1 MDPPCSTEETFQPLL
16 CNNASCL
23 SSTRSGKKQ
32 IVMPDKRLRIYLND
46 HSAGALTGIE
56 LAKRCLK
63 NNEGNELGKYLRTF
77 VAELEEDRSELHQ
90 VMDALGLTHDKVKSG
105 MGWAAEKAGRL
116 KLNGQLTGYSPL
128 SRLWEIEG
136 LVLGVTGKRS
146 LWRSLKQVAEKDPR
160 VAVIDLDRLEKRAQA
175 QLEELERHRLEAA
188 KEAF

>member
-1 MDPPCSTEETFQPLL
+1 
-16 CNNASCL
+16 
-23 SSTRSGKKQ
+23 
-32 IVMPDKRLRIYLND
+32 MPDKRLRIYLND

-63 NNEGNELGKYLRTF
+63 NNEGTELGKYLRTF

-90 VMDALGLTHDKVKSG
+90 VMDALGFTHDKVKSG

-146 LWRSLKQVAEKDPR
+146 LWRSLKQVAERDPR
-160 VAVIDLDRLEKRAQA
+160 VAVVDLDRLEKRAQA

-188 KEAF
+188 RDAF